1 MGRSP
6 QRQSNNMIQQ
16 ERSRY
21 QSQQGPM
28 ANHFGFNYGR
38 GSEADF
44 GNYNDIM
51 GRYRQVFDES
61 GEDGGGGT
69 VKPSYAGYKDPFK
82 SYSGYEE
89 FAKTGGYS
97 DDDIRNLRARG
108 TAPVRAMYGNVQREM
123 NRQRSLQGGYA
134 PNFMASMAKM
144 ARDQSAAQAD
154 AQQNVE
160 AQLAQDIR
168 AGRLQGLG
176 GMSGIEGQRLG
187 ADVDISKF
195 NAMADMNTG
204 MFNAQ
209 QGQNKFNNRLNALGG
224 MAGLYGTT
232 PGMSGTFGNQL
243 LNAVGQ
249 GGQMGM
255 GYIQGQNQA
264 GLTPDAWDQWMGRL
278 GDVGDISSGTLYPW

>member
-1 MGRSP
+1 MGQSP

-16 ERSRY
+16 ERQRY

-28 ANHFGFNYGR
+28 ANHMGFNYGR

-51 GRYRQVFDES
+51 GRYRQVFDEAGNEGPGNVRAS
-61 GEDGGGGT
+61 H
-69 VKPSYAGYKDPFK
+69 AGYTDPFK
-82 SYSGYEE
+82 SYSGYED

-97 DDDIRNLRARG
+97 EDDIRNLRARG

-144 ARDQSAAQAD
+144 ARDQSQAQAD

-160 AQLAQDIR
+160 AGLAEQIR
-168 AGRLQGLG
+168 AGKLQGLG
-176 GMSGIEGQRLG
+176 GMSGIETSRLG
-187 ADVDISKF
+187 ADVDVSKF

-204 MFNAQ
+204 MYNDQ
-209 QGQNKFNNRLNALGG
+209 QGRQGTQNRLAALSG
-224 MAGLYGTT
+224 MGSLYGTS

-249 GGQMGM
+249 GGQMGL
-255 GYIQGQNQA
+255 GYIQGQNQS
-264 GLTPDAWDQWMGRL
+264 GMTPDAWDQWMGRI
-278 GDVGDISSGTLYPW
+278 GDVGDIASGGLYPW

>member
-1 MGRSP
+1 MGQSP

-16 ERSRY
+16 ERQRY

-38 GSEADF
+38 GSEADYN
-44 GNYNDIM
+44 NYNDIM
-51 GRYRQVFDES
+51 GRYRQVFDDAGQEGPGNVRAS
-61 GEDGGGGT
+61 H
-69 VKPSYAGYKDPFK
+69 AGYTDPFK
-82 SYSGYEE
+82 SYSGYED

-97 DDDIRNLRARG
+97 EDDIRNLRARG
-108 TAPVRAMYGNVQREM
+108 TAPVRAMYGNVTREM

-144 ARDQSAAQAD
+144 ARDQSQAQAD

-160 AQLAQDIR
+160 AGLAEQIR
-168 AGRLQGLG
+168 AGKLQGLG
-176 GMSGIEGQRLG
+176 GMSGIETSRLG
-187 ADVDISKF
+187 ADVDVSKF

-204 MFNAQ
+204 MYNDQ
-209 QGQNKFNNRLNALGG
+209 QGRNSINNRLNALGG
-224 MAGLYGTT
+224 MSGLYGTA

-249 GGQMGM
+249 GGQMGL
-255 GYIQGQNQA
+255 GYIGGQNQS
-264 GLTPDAWDQWMGRL
+264 GQLPNAWDQWMEGI
-278 GDVGDISSGTLYPW
+278 GDVGDIASGGLYPW

>member
-6 QRQSNNMIQQ
+6 QRQSNDMIQQ

-28 ANHFGFNYGR
+28 ANHMGFNYGR

-51 GRYRQVFDES
+51 GRYKQVFDDA
-61 GEDGGGGT
+61 GQDGGGN
-69 VKPSYAGYKDPFK
+69 VNASHAGYSDPFK
-82 SYSGYEE
+82 SYSGYED
-89 FAKTGGYS
+89 FSKTGGYS

-123 NRQRSLQGGYA
+123 NRQRSLQGGYS
-134 PNFMASMAKM
+134 PNFMASMSKM

-160 AQLAQDIR
+160 AGLAEQIR
-168 AGRLQGLG
+168 SGRLQGLG
-176 GMSGIEGQRLG
+176 GMRDIETSRLG
-187 ADVDISKF
+187 ADVDVSKF

-204 MFNAQ
+204 MFNNQ

-224 MAGLYGTT
+224 MSGLYGTS

-243 LNAVGQ
+243 LQAVGQ
-249 GGQMGM
+249 GGEMGQ
-255 GYIQGQNQA
+255 GYIRGQNQS
-264 GLTPDAWDQWMGRL
+264 GQLPDNWDTWMGRV
-278 GDVGDISSGTLYPW
+278 GDVGDIASGGLYPW

>member
-16 ERSRY
+16 ERQRY

-28 ANHFGFNYGR
+28 AQHFGFNYGR

-51 GRYRQVFDES
+51 GRYRQVFDEAG
-61 GEDGGGGT
+61 GEGPGN
-69 VKPSYAGYKDPFK
+69 VKASHIGYTDPFK
-82 SYSGYEE
+82 SYGGYEE

-108 TAPVRAMYGNVQREM
+108 TAPVRAMYGNVSREM

-168 AGRLQGLG
+168 QGRLQGLG

-187 ADVDISKF
+187 ADLDVGKF
-195 NAMADMNTG
+195 NAMADMNI
-204 MFNAQ
+204 
-209 QGQNKFNNRLNALGG
+209 GQYNDQVGRNRINNRLNALGG

-249 GGQMGM
+249 GGQMGL
-255 GYIQGQNQA
+255 GYIQGQQGA
-264 GLTPDAWDQWMGRL
+264 GQLPDAWDQWMNRI
-278 GDVGDISSGTLYPW
+278 GDVGDIASGTLYPW